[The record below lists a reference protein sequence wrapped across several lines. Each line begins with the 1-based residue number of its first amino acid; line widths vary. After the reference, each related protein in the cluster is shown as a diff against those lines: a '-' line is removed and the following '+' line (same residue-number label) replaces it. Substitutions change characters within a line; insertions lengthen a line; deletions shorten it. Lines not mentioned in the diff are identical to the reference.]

1 MTTSTCC
8 YKPPHPL
15 SLSLIAFRRRLL
27 TAGGLSGAVANPT
40 LNRPSTIPIIVR
52 TTTGRG
58 ADCFEI
64 WLPMEA
70 RHGPPHV
77 GTMIWASRAALGAG
91 GRNGTKG

>member
-40 LNRPSTIPIIVR
+40 LSRPSTIPIIVGTNR
-52 TTTGRG
+52 VDSTRRRALRLG
-58 ADCFEI
+58 
-64 WLPMEA
+64 WPMEA
-70 RHGPPHV
+70 RHGPPCGDHDLDEPCRARRR
-77 GTMIWASRAALGAG
+77 WA
-91 GRNGTKG
+91 